1 MSSEI
6 INYIDSFI
14 DEKRAFFRQ
23 QALDIFI
30 VLVED
35 NFSYDEESKKNLYQQ
50 LSINQNK
57 YKDKIIEYLQLN
69 NYNNR
74 EIISLNRNLD
84 TFYNQCFKRSILLKN
99 KLNSLYSEQTITN
112 DNKNDVKLEMLKA
125 IDYEMK
131 KYIGI
136 LLEGERKMLQKA
148 LIKTPPRQ
156 PQQLSQPQPQQSLQQ
171 PLIPRQ
177 WPPPPPPPPPREE
190 LPPTPHTQQS
200 SQPSQPS
207 QPSQSQE
214 QPPSNPQQRRPS
226 QSPLLLQRPHEKQGQ
241 QQQQQ
246 QHQLQQQQLQ
256 QQQMQQTRQLKQKQ
270 KGEDMAN
277 LLKTHFYKTKYNKIK
292 DGNEQVIKYNIS
304 TVPHIK
310 YTDDNDVIIDMIKGN
325 TQIKLETTN
334 KYVYNFK
341 EKKIINGIQ
350 DIGIFLKESNLKSI
364 KYFLK
369 SRDSGPYLEITIN
382 IPFIILSDNDTHI
395 YLTYT
400 DISSTG
406 TYFDLGD
413 YIRSLIDIIKNYV
426 RKQDPLSFL

>member
-1 MSSEI
+1 MSSDTISNLSELEKY
-6 INYIDSFI
+6 INSFI
-14 DEKRAFFRQ
+14 DEKYTFFHQ
-23 QALDIFI
+23 EALDIYSA
-30 VLVED
+30 LVED
-35 NFSYDEESKKNLYQQ
+35 NFSYNKEFKENLYRN
-50 LSINQNK
+50 LKINQGK
-57 YKDKIIEYLQLN
+57 YKNIIINYLRSN
-69 NYNNR
+69 NYNDR
-74 EIISLNRNLD
+74 EIISLIKNLD
-84 TFYNQCFKRSILLKN
+84 IFYEQCFERSILLKN
-99 KLNSLYSEQTITN
+99 NLEKLNSTITN
-112 DNKNDVKLEMLKA
+112 DNKSDVKLKMLNA
-125 IDYEMK
+125 INYEMK
-131 KYIGI
+131 TYIGI
-136 LLEGERKMLQKA
+136 LLHGERNMLQEK
-148 LIKTPPRQ
+148 LKINLL
-156 PQQLSQPQPQQSLQQ
+156 PQKKQK
-171 PLIPRQ
+171 Q
-177 WPPPPPPPPPREE
+177 WPPPPPPREQP
-190 LPPTPHTQQS
+190 LPNPQKQSQQQS
-200 SQPSQPS
+200 
-207 QPSQSQE
+207 
-214 QPPSNPQQRRPS
+214 
-226 QSPLLLQRPHEKQGQ
+226 Q
-241 QQQQQ
+241 QQSR
-246 QHQLQQQQLQ
+246 QQQQLMQKPSRTPLLQ
-256 QQQMQQTRQLKQKQ
+256 QGPPMGLPTPLLPQRPQKQLPPAPRLLPKPPVQLKQKHN
-270 KGEDMAN
+270 GEDMAN

-325 TQIKLETTN
+325 MQIKLETTN

>member
-1 MSSEI
+1 MRKPSP
-6 INYIDSFI
+6 
-14 DEKRAFFRQ
+14 
-23 QALDIFI
+23 
-30 VLVED
+30 
-35 NFSYDEESKKNLYQQ
+35 
-50 LSINQNK
+50 
-57 YKDKIIEYLQLN
+57 
-69 NYNNR
+69 
-74 EIISLNRNLD
+74 
-84 TFYNQCFKRSILLKN
+84 TPLLPKPPMG
-99 KLNSLYSEQTITN
+99 LP
-112 DNKNDVKLEMLKA
+112 
-125 IDYEMK
+125 
-131 KYIGI
+131 
-136 LLEGERKMLQKA
+136 
-148 LIKTPPRQ
+148 TPL
-156 PQQLSQPQPQQSLQQ
+156 LSQRPQKQ
-171 PLIPRQ
+171 
-177 WPPPPPPPPPREE
+177 
-190 LPPTPHTQQS
+190 LPPAPRLL
-200 SQPSQPS
+200 PK
-207 QPSQSQE
+207 
-214 QPPSNPQQRRPS
+214 PPVQQR
-226 QSPLLLQRPHEKQGQ
+226 HN
-241 QQQQQ
+241 
-246 QHQLQQQQLQ
+246 
-256 QQQMQQTRQLKQKQ
+256 
-270 KGEDMAN
+270 GEDMAN

>member
-1 MSSEI
+1 MG
-6 INYIDSFI
+6 
-14 DEKRAFFRQ
+14 
-23 QALDIFI
+23 LPPMG
-30 VLVED
+30 LP
-35 NFSYDEESKKNLYQQ
+35 
-50 LSINQNK
+50 
-57 YKDKIIEYLQLN
+57 
-69 NYNNR
+69 
-74 EIISLNRNLD
+74 
-84 TFYNQCFKRSILLKN
+84 
-99 KLNSLYSEQTITN
+99 
-112 DNKNDVKLEMLKA
+112 
-125 IDYEMK
+125 
-131 KYIGI
+131 
-136 LLEGERKMLQKA
+136 
-148 LIKTPPRQ
+148 TPL
-156 PQQLSQPQPQQSLQQ
+156 LSQRPQKQ
-171 PLIPRQ
+171 
-177 WPPPPPPPPPREE
+177 
-190 LPPTPHTQQS
+190 LPPAPRLL
-200 SQPSQPS
+200 PK
-207 QPSQSQE
+207 
-214 QPPSNPQQRRPS
+214 PPV
-226 QSPLLLQRPHEKQGQ
+226 
-241 QQQQQ
+241 
-246 QHQLQQQQLQ
+246 
-256 QQQMQQTRQLKQKQ
+256 QLKQKHN
-270 KGEDMAN
+270 GEDMAN

-310 YTDDNDVIIDMIKGN
+310 YTDDNDVIIDMMKGN

-369 SRDSGPYLEITIN
+369 SRESGPHLEITIN